1 MSVCWVAV
9 IVVAVVAGVVV
20 VGEKEM
26 DYTIVYIFGKIQSR
40 EELKNFVKKN
50 NSQGFDYFCKM

>member
-9 IVVAVVAGVVV
+9 IVVAVVAVVV

-26 DYTIVYIFGKIQSR
+26 DHTIVYIFRKIQSR
-40 EELKNFVKKN
+40 EELKNFVKKS